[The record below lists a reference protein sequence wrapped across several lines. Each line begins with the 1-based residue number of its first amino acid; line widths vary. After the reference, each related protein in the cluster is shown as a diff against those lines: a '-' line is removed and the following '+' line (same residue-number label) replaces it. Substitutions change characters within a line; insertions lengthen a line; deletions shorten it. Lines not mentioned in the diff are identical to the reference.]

1 MSFQI
6 VPIPAGLAVDEPAPT
21 HFELKSLRYV
31 HNLHFRHC
39 HITASLK
46 MNSLNRLDKRSDS
59 SYKYHMTRDQAK
71 TCETYIK
78 QALGALSSN
87 SKMSLQERLEEMGR
101 SVVDE
106 EVKAS
111 QIELQARRYRIT
123 IDDLHTD

>member
-1 MSFQI
+1 
-6 VPIPAGLAVDEPAPT
+6 
-21 HFELKSLRYV
+21 
-31 HNLHFRHC
+31 
-39 HITASLK
+39 
-46 MNSLNRLDKRSDS
+46 MNVLNCLDKRSDS

-78 QALGALSSN
+78 KSLLSLGSS
-87 SKMSLQERLEEMGR
+87 SKMSLQERLAEVGR
-101 SVVDE
+101 NAVDE